1 MADSI
6 ARGFVWLLAGYAAI
20 GLVFAVAFATAGA
33 ARLDPNAREASVGFR
48 IVILPGATALWP
60 ILLRR
65 WLRGDRE
72 PPVERNAHRRA
83 AA

>member
-1 MADSI
+1 VADSI

-20 GLVFAVAFATAGA
+20 GLVFAVAFAAAGA